1 MFGPVPPLG
10 EYVLMESLRDPLPN
24 GRGSVEL
31 AFYGP
36 NRTPTVR
43 EGIRRQAERVTNHA
57 VKALL
62 AIFLTV
68 LALEGQTGFDQQF
81 EWIKREATPAQLYA
95 FLYAMPKG
103 GDLHHHG
110 TLAAFPEEWLSAAT
124 DPAVTQG
131 NTFFTRL
138 RFNACPDSPE
148 PFLHFQTIA
157 RYAYLK
163 LSACVREEYLVL
175 DRLSAEQRAGWLSA
189 MRLDQPGEGRDEF
202 FEQVVNRILGLVRD
216 PNVLSE
222 VMARYIKRY
231 GREGLRYLETQMGL
245 SGGFDQEGNPY
256 PPERVAESMRKML
269 DRPDVRASG
278 VTVRFLITV
287 IRFRPDAEQRI
298 EETYAF
304 LHRNRDLFVGLS
316 LAGREDNDKG
326 HALRFL
332 DTFRKMR
339 RRYSGIHLSIHAGEV
354 DAPGTQVRDTLLL
367 GAERIGHG
375 LNLITDPETLVRM
388 RDGRQLVEI
397 NLVSNRL
404 LDYFPDLDRHPFPEY
419 LRTGVPV
426 CLNTDDA
433 GVWDSNLTD
442 EYFSAIRHFDLTWAE
457 IRQMGRDSLKYSFAP
472 EEVKRLMLANFE
484 MAMGDFES
492 RYAKNFAEGVAKVQ
506 PERSGYARRRLLAE
520 GSY

>member
-1 MFGPVPPLG
+1 MSKHSQVKMFC
-10 EYVLMESLRDPLPN
+10 LMESPRDPLPN
-24 GRGSVEL
+24 GRGSL
-31 AFYGP
+31 A
-36 NRTPTVR
+36 NRTKTVR
-43 EGIRRQAERVTNHA
+43 EGTLRQAAR
-57 VKALL
+57 ALV

-81 EWIKREATPAQLYA
+81 ERIKREATPAQLYA

-110 TLAAFPEEWLSAAT
+110 TLAAFPEEWLAAAT
-124 DPAVTQG
+124 DPAVAQG

-138 RFNACPDSPE
+138 SFKACPDSPE

-163 LSACVREEYLVL
+163 LSACVRDEYAAL
-175 DRLSAEQRAGWLSA
+175 DQLSAGQRAEWLNA
-189 MRLDQPGEGRDEF
+189 MRLDKPGEGRDEF
-202 FEQVVNRILGLVRD
+202 FEQVVNRLLGLVRD

-222 VMARYIKRY
+222 VMARYLKRY
-231 GREGLRYLETQMGL
+231 GREGIRYVETQMGL
-245 SGGFDQEGNPY
+245 SGGIDQEGNAY

-298 EETYAF
+298 EEAYAF
-304 LHRNRDLFVGLS
+304 LHRNRDLFVGLN

-326 HALRFL
+326 HALRFV

-375 LNLITDPETLVRM
+375 LNLISDPATLVRM

-404 LDYFPDLDRHPFPEY
+404 LDYFPDLDQHPFPEY

-442 EYFSAIRHFDLTWAE
+442 EYFTAVRHYDLTWAE
-457 IRQMGRDSLKYSFAP
+457 IRQMGRDSLQYSFAA
-472 EEVKRLMLANFE
+472 EDVKRLMLANYE
-484 MAMGDFES
+484 IAVGNFES
-492 RYAKNFAEGVAKVQ
+492 RYGKSFAEAVATVQ
-506 PERSGYARRRLLAE
+506 PEASGYARRRLLAA